1 MMGFKKWRSLASK
14 LVLTC
19 VLVAMVYWSWENWAT
34 IRNVFVDLSA
44 VTLIELSILM
54 TFGIVCQ
61 TLSFTLLIRGMG
73 YPFSYIDSYHSLN
86 LSQVAAMVP
95 GKIWGFAGLVGL
107 LCARGV
113 SKSDSLLI
121 IALQT
126 LLMLSAAVCVG
137 ASGLIPIIG
146 WKYTILSLLPVL
158 LVLFGHP
165 WLQRFRLKYFSSSSS
180 LPMPLVM
187 VLTLLIGIIS
197 WIAISVGFL
206 IMISTALGDW
216 PPNPLIVVG
225 SFPAGYVAGFISM
238 IAPSGL
244 GIREGVITLILAPLV
259 GHEKGMAMA
268 VVFRVI
274 HMAIL
279 WINILVTLAML
290 SFRKGDSPIGYN
302 GL

>member
-1 MMGFKKWRSLASK
+1 MIWFKKWRGLASK

-19 VLVAMVYWSWENWAT
+19 IIVAMTYWSWENRAT
-34 IRNVFVDLSA
+34 IRNVFVDLS
-44 VTLIELSILM
+44 VVILIELFILM
-54 TFGIVCQ
+54 TLSVVCQ

-73 YPFSYIDSYHSLN
+73 YPFSYVDSYHSLN

-113 SKSDSLLI
+113 SKSDCFLI

-137 ASGLIPIIG
+137 ASGLISIIG

-158 LVLFGHP
+158 LVLFGHS
-165 WLQRFRLKYFSSSSS
+165 WFQKFKLKYFSGSSS
-180 LPMPLVM
+180 LPMPWVM

-206 IMISTALGDW
+206 IMISTVLGDW
-216 PPNPLIVVG
+216 PPNPFIFVS

-238 IAPSGL
+238 ITPSGL
-244 GIREGVITLILAPLV
+244 GVREGVITLILAPLI
-259 GHEKGMAMA
+259 GHEKGMALA
-268 VVFRVI
+268 IVFRVV

-279 WINILVTLAML
+279 WFNILITLAML
-290 SFRKGDSPIGYN
+290 SFGRKDSSMGCN
-302 GL
+302 G